1 MYYNRNL
8 IAFVPFAFFLLAGC
22 QQRNKTADT
31 AQRTAVLRFENLSG
45 SPSEDWQGRALSELL
60 MRRFGGNRLPRA
72 ISPSP
77 GISTERLA
85 AIAAGADRLIVGYFT
100 YTAGTMTAT
109 AFAEDVATR
118 KLTGPIRATGSV
130 VVVAESLAKQLGG
143 LKPPALDANSAAL
156 KEYSLARDTPG
167 PAALQHYDLA
177 LQADA
182 NFGPAYLGALQTA
195 LGSSDVPRAEAL
207 LASASAHSSGFSN
220 EDRAYLQLQSATLA
234 RDASARLK
242 ALSELAGIDGQDVET
257 LRTLAD
263 SEMSTRQPAEAARH
277 YRQLIAN
284 TPLDP
289 NLQNLLAY
297 ASLFAGDEAGARAA
311 AAEYKQLRP
320 QDPNSF
326 DTQGDIELAT
336 GHFAEA
342 EKIYLASPDGAFQ
355 DFSPTWKAAH
365 ARLLSGDVAGATG
378 IFEKHKALLAGSA
391 LGAAAVS
398 YRAALWQYETGQT
411 DRATRAMAAFA
422 TSAAPA
428 WRAVAYSQAAIWA
441 VVAHDNQQAV
451 QWSELALRSGQTQ
464 VVAYAAVARF
474 LAQPPTT
481 PDGWTKRAEAT
492 FSGPNGAEVR
502 RLAVGYA
509 LLLAKQMP
517 EASAIW
523 KQIFETT
530 NVNDSG
536 PAYLYG
542 WTLLETGHAAQ
553 AAPLLKLYPIPPP
566 GITPTFEAL
575 YLAHRAEWRERTLRQ

>member
-1 MYYNRNL
+1 MYCSRYL
-8 IAFVPFAFFLLAGC
+8 FAFVSCALLVTAGC
-22 QQRNKTADT
+22 QQRTKPAENN
-31 AQRTAVLRFENLSG
+31 QRTAVLRFENLSG
-45 SPSEDWQGRALSELL
+45 SPAEDWQGRALSELL
-60 MRRFGGNRLPRA
+60 IRRFGSNRLPRA

-85 AIAAGADRLIVGYFT
+85 AIAAGADRLIAGYFT
-100 YTAGTMTAT
+100 YSGNTMTAT
-109 AFAEDVATR
+109 AFAEDIATR
-118 KLTGPIRATGSV
+118 KLTGPIRASGSV
-130 VVVAESLAKQLGG
+130 SAVAESLAKQLGG
-143 LKPPALDANSAAL
+143 LKPPALNPDSAAL
-156 KEYSLARDTPG
+156 KEYAQGRDTAG
-167 PAALQHYDLA
+167 PAALEHYDRA

-182 NFGPAYLGALQTA
+182 DFGPAYLGALQTA
-195 LGSSDVPRAEAL
+195 LGSGDVPRAQTL
-207 LASASAHSSGFSN
+207 LASASAHSSSFSS
-220 EDRAYLQLQSATLA
+220 EDKAYLQLQSATVA
-234 RDASARLK
+234 RDASARVK
-242 ALSELAGIDGQDVET
+242 ALSELAGIDAQDAET

-263 SEMSTRQPAEAARH
+263 GEMSTHLAAEAARH
-277 YRQLIAN
+277 YRQLIASA
-284 TPLDP
+284 PQDA

-311 AAEYKQLRP
+311 AVEYKRLRP

-342 EKIYLASPDGAFQ
+342 EKIYLASPEAAFQ

-365 ARLLSGDVAGATG
+365 ARLLAGDIAGATG
-378 IFEKHKALLAGSA
+378 LFEKHRALLAGSA
-391 LGAAAVS
+391 LGAQAS
-398 YRAALWQYETGQT
+398 SFRAAQWQYETGNPDQ
-411 DRATRAMAAFA
+411 ATRAMAAFA
-422 TSAAPA
+422 ASAEPA

-441 VVAHDNQQAV
+441 AVAHDNRQAA

-464 VVAYAAVARF
+464 VFAFAAVARF
-474 LAQPPTT
+474 LAQPPAT
-481 PDGWTKRAEAT
+481 PEGWTKRAEAT
-492 FSGPNGAEVR
+492 FSGPNGPEIR

-523 KQIFETT
+523 KQIYEST

-536 PAYLYG
+536 PAYLYA
-542 WTLLETGHAAQ
+542 WTLLETGHAAE

-575 YLAHRAEWRERTLRQ
+575 YLPHLPEWRKSSLRQ